1 MTPRRSLLPLLLATT
16 LLSLGACSQGSD
28 AAGSAAA
35 TTASSTTAALQSTS
49 AEAAPSPTAEPTPS
63 ATPSSAPA
71 PSLDTLRNATLQLP
85 EGCKADTPVTFAD
98 GLYTSEPGVSYFD
111 VRMADAGDAVV
122 TVNGTQARAV
132 AFSCAAGDGAGGAI
146 GLYDADLKLIGQHAM
161 QPLGSDVTDSVLA
174 AAVPSTEM
182 NWYPVALATGSTPGS
197 LHATWSAYGQMADS
211 DAAFPAGSTL
221 DDLEADLTWKGSDV
235 TVSDP
240 VLHSPLVTLTSV
252 IDQLHAGTSPSQI
265 SAIDPGAVEALTSQ
279 DLPIDGKSSADL
291 LSTMGVTDTGSCQ
304 AGDDVAETTGA
315 DAAAS
320 TTFICTIS
328 GGGQGEL
335 GVSVTARRDAPGQY
349 VLTYL
354 HVITG

>member
-1 MTPRRSLLPLLLATT
+1 MGEEPRVAVEAGVLDALPRAVVEGEQALRVRERSRSRLDADDVSPLAPIASCQLTGT
-16 LLSLGACSQGSD
+16 GAEVR
-28 AAGSAAA
+28 SAAA
-35 TTASSTTAALQSTS
+35 
-49 AEAAPSPTAEPTPS
+49 
-63 ATPSSAPA
+63 
-71 PSLDTLRNATLQLP
+71 
-85 EGCKADTPVTFAD
+85 G
-98 GLYTSEPGVSYFD
+98 
-111 VRMADAGDAVV
+111 
-122 TVNGTQARAV
+122 
-132 AFSCAAGDGAGGAI
+132 
-146 GLYDADLKLIGQHAM
+146 
-161 QPLGSDVTDSVLA
+161 
-174 AAVPSTEM
+174 PSTEM

-197 LHATWSAYGQMADS
+197 LHATWSAYGRMVHS

-240 VLHSPLVTLTSV
+240 VLHSPLVALTSV

-265 SAIDPGAVEALTSQ
+265 SAIDPGAVEAVTSQ

-291 LSTMGVTDTGSCQ
+291 LSTMSVTDTGSCQ

-335 GVSVTARRDAPGQY
+335 GVSATARRDAPGQY